1 MRRCRTAVF
10 YLQDGGGDYEI
21 EGSNNGQAMVIGA
34 RHDRATPVCRH
45 ILGHETVH
53 YWFGGTYSVWIN
65 ECLSEFLV

>member
-1 MRRCRTAVF
+1 
-10 YLQDGGGDYEI
+10 
-21 EGSNNGQAMVIGA
+21 MVIGA